1 MATVE
6 VTTQKVQRILID
18 GFNDVRLR
26 KGGGFFLEVGSSGAF
41 VEIHSWT
48 PDSDGNPRSLVFIW
62 APLGR
67 DVPKTPELFHWAA
80 VDGQQ
85 YRIGS
90 VSVLEDQDKTKDT
103 CFLQFDHTL
112 LGDYLDPAELVTA
125 VGAVMYTADDLD
137 EVVHTR
143 FGGKRYSDPDE

>member
-1 MATVE
+1 VDARFGRQSPVAR
-6 VTTQKVQRILID
+6 VHL
-18 GFNDVRLR
+18 
-26 KGGGFFLEVGSSGAF
+26 
-41 VEIHSWT
+41 
-48 PDSDGNPRSLVFIW
+48 

-67 DVPKTPELFHWAA
+67 GVPKTPELFRWAA

-85 YRIGS
+85 FRIGS
-90 VSVLEDQDKTKDT
+90 VSVLEDQDATKDT

-143 FGGKRYSDPDE
+143 FGGKRFSDPDE

>member
-1 MATVE
+1 MATVDA
-6 VTTQKVQRILID
+6 TTQKVQRILVD

-26 KGGGFFLEVGSSGAF
+26 KSGGFILEVGSTAGF
-41 VEIHSWT
+41 VEIHEWT
-48 PDSDGNPRSLVFIW
+48 PDGEGNPRSLVYIW

-67 DVPKTPELFHWAA
+67 DIQPTPQLFHRAA

-90 VSVLEDQDKTKDT
+90 VSVLEDAEKGT
-103 CFLQFDHTL
+103 CFLQFDHTI
-112 LGDYLDPAELVTA
+112 LGDYLDPAELITA

-137 EVVHTR
+137 EIVHDR
-143 FGGKRYSDPDE
+143 FGGKRYTDPSE